1 MKKYIILELIPTA
14 STKERGDIIQ
24 LSALKL
30 NELNLID
37 RFDYRITDDKIP
49 LTDLKEMINYDNDK
63 FIYKNTTEEILNE
76 FKTKNIKFDAR
87 KIIFMS
93 LNKLRVTKT
102 KDHYIIGIDRK
113 ALCPGYNLSFEE
125 ICRIINY
132 GTIDIKGFPIY
143 TNAFEHVLN
152 NLKKYFVKYFYG

>member
-1 MKKYIILELIPTA
+1 MILVLPIKLGRFVIDKHFLRWLEPIIKYQILKNINN
-14 STKERGDIIQ
+14 KQ
-24 LSALKL
+24 LNQIS
-30 NELNLID
+30 NLI
-37 RFDYRITDDKIP
+37 
-49 LTDLKEMINYDNDK
+49 E
-63 FIYKNTTEEILNE
+63 EQEILNE

-113 ALCPGYNLSFEE
+113 ALCPGYNLSFDE